1 MEQQNHSRK
10 DGSVQITLGLYVELM
25 AEHGPRPAGSK
36 AMMDKESPAGSW
48 KQAIEW
54 MKQVKNDAPVADRPN
69 ADDYRNRAGRMRRPV
84 MKFDLHGELAN
95 QITIENLKW
104 HLASMEGDIQSGVS
118 MHPEDAENYTATIAA
133 LREVLDY
140 FGVPS

>member
-1 MEQQNHSRK
+1 
-10 DGSVQITLGLYVELM
+10 
-25 AEHGPRPAGSK
+25 
-36 AMMDKESPAGSW
+36 
-48 KQAIEW
+48 
-54 MKQVKNDAPVADRPN
+54 
-69 ADDYRNRAGRMRRPV
+69 
-84 MKFDLHGELAN
+84 MKFDLHSELAN

-104 HLASMEGDIQSGVS
+104 HLASVEGDIQSGVS